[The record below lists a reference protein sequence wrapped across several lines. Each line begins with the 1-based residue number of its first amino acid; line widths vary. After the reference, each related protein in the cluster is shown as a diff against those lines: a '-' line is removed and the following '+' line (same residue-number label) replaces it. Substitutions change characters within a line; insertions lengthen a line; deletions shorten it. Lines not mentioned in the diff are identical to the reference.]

1 MAIVPRLF
9 PKIQKEKKPSY
20 VRYIQKRNFLISL
33 ISISLFIGICLIL
46 FTILCMVLLKRQ
58 LIRDKE
64 GNPYKEAWFLWP
76 IWIFYCISMAIAINQ
91 VHVRYREFA
100 TLRLEV
106 FPPTQKA
113 SNRSASSSSSGVDA
127 NSSETTSNDNNNNNS
142 NVNNNNNDK
151 TENDDAIVT
160 VNNNNN
166 NSSIDGSA
174 APLATHY
181 REEIDDDD
189 VHMMMGSKKER
200 KQQRVPLNAVWANEW
215 KKKKK
220 KWGRNGPLTSS
231 EGVT

>member
-33 ISISLFIGICLIL
+33 ISISLFIGTCLIL
-46 FTILCMVLLKRQ
+46 FTILCMVLLKKQ

-113 SNRSASSSSSGVDA
+113 SSSSSSVDS
-127 NSSETTSNDNNNNNS
+127 NSSETTSNDNNNNS
-142 NVNNNNNDK
+142 NGNNNNDK
-151 TENDDAIVT
+151 TENDDAIIT

-166 NSSIDGSA
+166 NNSIGGSA

-215 KKKKK
+215 KEKKKK

-231 EGVT
+231 ESVT